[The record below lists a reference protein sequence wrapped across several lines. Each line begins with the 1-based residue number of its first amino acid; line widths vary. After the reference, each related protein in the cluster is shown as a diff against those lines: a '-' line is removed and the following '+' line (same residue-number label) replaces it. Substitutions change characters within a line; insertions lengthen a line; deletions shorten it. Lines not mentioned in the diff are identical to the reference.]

1 MPGFT
6 FQRALSATLCV
17 VMAVGPLAAQAQTT
31 IRCESESYRYRY
43 CPIQTD
49 NRVDFL
55 RQLSKSGCRQYSSWG
70 YDRGGV
76 WVDKG
81 CAAEFQVGGRGG
93 RGGGNKDAAA
103 AVAAIAGIAII
114 GAMANHRNDQVQQEV
129 ASWAVGNYSGY
140 DSYEGSNVQVNILPG
155 GNLSGYAG
163 SNSFSGYV
171 RGNRMEAGR
180 HVFIISRQG
189 NGFQAVDERD
199 SSHRVYFQRTGGG
212 Y

>member
-1 MPGFT
+1 MSGFK
-6 FQRALSATLCV
+6 FQRAICATLGA
-17 VMAVGPLAAQAQTT
+17 VMAVGPMAVQAQTT

-43 CPIQTD
+43 CPARTD

-55 RQLSKSGCRQYSSWG
+55 RQISKSSCRQYSSWG

-81 CAAEFQVGGRGG
+81 CAAEFQVGGGRG

-114 GAMANHRNDQVQQEV
+114 GAMANNRNEQVQQEV
-129 ASWAVGNYSGY
+129 SSWAVGNYSGY
-140 DSYEGSNVQVNILPG
+140 DAYEGVTVLVNILPG
-155 GNLSGYAG
+155 GNVSGFAG
-163 SNSFSGYV
+163 SNSFSGHV
-171 RGNRMEAGR
+171 RGNRLEAGR
-180 HVFIISRQG
+180 HTFNMSRQG
-189 NGFQAVDERD
+189 NGFLAVDEQD
-199 SSHRVYFQRTGGG
+199 ASHQVVFQRTGGG